1 MVEVTIDSIR
11 VSLVSP
17 QRLIILKDKDQ
28 ERFLPIW
35 IGPFEAEAIT
45 IKLQDVDVKRPLTH
59 DLLNKF
65 ITELGATVSHVL
77 VNDLRNDTYYARI
90 VVSMNGES
98 LEVDSRPS
106 DAMALAVRAN
116 VPIFVAEEVMEKASI
131 TPEEDQAEQEG
142 EGQDLSAFR
151 DFVNTLDLDD
161 LDDETE

>member
-28 ERFLPIW
+28 DRYLPIW

-65 ITELGATVSHVL
+65 ITELGAVVSHVL

-90 VVSMNGES
+90 VLSVNGES
-98 LEVDSRPS
+98 MEIDSRPS

-131 TPEEDQAEQEG
+131 RPEDEQAEQEG
-142 EGQDLSAFR
+142 EDLSAFR

-161 LDDETE
+161 LDEEETE

>member
-17 QRLIILKDKDQ
+17 QRLIILKDVDQ

-59 DLLNKF
+59 DLLKRF

-77 VNDLRNDTYYARI
+77 VNELRNDTYYARI
-90 VVSMNGES
+90 VVSVDGKQ
-98 LEVDSRPS
+98 LEIDSRPS
-106 DAMALAVRAN
+106 DAMALAVRAE

-131 TPEEDQAEQEG
+131 TPEEDQSEIES
-142 EGQDLSAFR
+142 EDLSAFR

-161 LDDETE
+161 LETDAE

>member
-1 MVEVTIDSIR
+1 MIEVKIDSIR

-17 QRLIILKDKDQ
+17 QRLIILKDIDQ

-65 ITELGATVSHVL
+65 ISELGATVSHVL
-77 VNDLRNDTYYARI
+77 VNELRNDTYYARI
-90 VVSMNGES
+90 IVSVDDKH
-98 LEVDSRPS
+98 LEIDSRPS
-106 DAMALAVRAN
+106 DAMALAVRAQ

-131 TPEEDQAEQEG
+131 TPEEDQSEMES
-142 EGQDLSAFR
+142 EDLSAFR

-161 LDDETE
+161 LETDAE

>member
-1 MVEVTIDSIR
+1 MIEVTIDSIR

-17 QRLIILKDKDQ
+17 QRLIILKDIDE

-65 ITELGATVSHVL
+65 IAELGATVSHVL
-77 VNDLRNDTYYARI
+77 VNELRNDTYYARI
-90 VVSMNGES
+90 IVSVDGRH
-98 LEVDSRPS
+98 LEIDSRPS
-106 DAMALAVRAN
+106 DAMALAVRAQ
-116 VPIFVAEEVMEKASI
+116 VPIFVAEEVMEKACI
-131 TPEEDQAEQEG
+131 TPEEDQSDIDG
-142 EGQDLSAFR
+142 ESEDLSAFR

-161 LDDETE
+161 LETDAE

>member
-1 MVEVTIDSIR
+1 MIEVTIDSIR

-17 QRLIILKDKDQ
+17 QRLIILKDIDQ

-65 ITELGATVSHVL
+65 ISELGATVSHVL

-90 VVSMNGES
+90 IVSVDEKH
-98 LEVDSRPS
+98 LEIDSRPS
-106 DAMALAVRAN
+106 DAMALAVRAQ

-131 TPEEDQAEQEG
+131 TPEEDQSEMES
-142 EGQDLSAFR
+142 EDLSAFR
-151 DFVNTLDLDD
+151 DFVNTLDLHD
-161 LDDETE
+161 LETDAE